1 MTLKILDEGREI
13 SLPTKT
19 AEIVRAVVEISA
31 EIELISSGHVTFN
44 IKGRSIVPEVLRR
57 FLPLR
62 EYESAKK
69 E

>member
-1 MTLKILDEGREI
+1 MTLKILDQGREI
-13 SLPTKT
+13 CLPHKS

-44 IKGRSIVPEVLRR
+44 FKGRSVIPETLKRHRVREVPESTV
-57 FLPLR
+57 
-62 EYESAKK
+62 K